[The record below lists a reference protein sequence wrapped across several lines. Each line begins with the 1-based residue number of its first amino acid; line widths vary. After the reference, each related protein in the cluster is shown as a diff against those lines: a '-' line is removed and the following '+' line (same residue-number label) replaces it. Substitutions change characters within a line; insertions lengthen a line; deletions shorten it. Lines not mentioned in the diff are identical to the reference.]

1 MEDLPLTVTENDDG
15 SFTFDWDDQHPVASQ
30 FNTWTKEDFHNAIRM
45 GLEEFKLE
53 KEEMKWRTEFT
64 VEEFQRHFDD
74 LFERVENGET
84 FVIVRPDGKNVYIL
98 PMQQ

>member
-1 MEDLPLTVTENDDG
+1 MEDLPLTVTENEDG
-15 SFTFDWDDQHPVASQ
+15 SFTIDWDDQHPITSQ
-30 FNTWTKEDFHNAIRM
+30 FNSWTKEDFCNAIHID
-45 GLEEFKLE
+45 LEEFKLE
-53 KEEMKWRTEFT
+53 KEEMKCRTEFT

-84 FVIVRPDGKNVYIL
+84 FVIVRPDGKKAYIL